1 MSKRAT
7 FYIYS
12 PANIKISSFTT
23 LHRHINILVNEI
35 MEGRVSFAYEAL
47 DRFPRSLV
55 EVLRHDI
62 THLDLTANN
71 IRNFD
76 FIRGFKGLKSLII
89 DLNVRVDMNS
99 FPPVDSLELF
109 YANKCKIEFPRSFVF
124 RVSVVFKSLK
134 YFSMMYNPA
143 LKRIHE
149 SEALARD
156 HRMRMYAIFMLPNL
170 IHYND
175 KKITDDER
183 EHSKAYHVYLGPIDC
198 RLWNFTTLPDTD
210 DIRAIL
216 PVHIRKKTAHLR
228 GMEWQDDE
236 DMLEDALKSV
246 SISDY
251 FTRRQV
257 DSISINSF
265 TSSDNTATSDGSPT
279 SSVITDEGVG
289 SLAPSE
295 QSENFLWMN
304 GSADLFL
311 DLNKKMFSKSFAA

>member
-1 MSKRAT
+1 MSNAMSKLTT

-12 PANIKISSFTT
+12 PVNIKISSFTT
-23 LHRHINILVNEI
+23 LYRHINILVNEI
-35 MEGRVSFAYEAL
+35 REGRVSFAYEAL

-71 IRNFD
+71 IRCFE

-89 DLNVRVDMNS
+89 DLNGRMDVTTL
-99 FPPVDSLELF
+99 PPVDTLELF

-124 RVSVVFKSLK
+124 RVSVVFPSLK

-143 LKRIHE
+143 LKRFYKWEIQ
-149 SEALARD
+149 ARD
-156 HRMRMYAIFMLPNL
+156 HRNRMYAIFMLPNM

-175 KKITDDER
+175 RRVTDDER

-198 RLWNFTTLPDTD
+198 KLWKFTTLPDTD

-216 PVHIRKKTAHLR
+216 PVHIRSKTAHLR
-228 GMEWQDDE
+228 AMDWQDDE
-236 DMLEDALKSV
+236 DALDDALKSV

-251 FTRRQV
+251 FTSRQV

-265 TSSDNTATSDGSPT
+265 TSSDNNTATSDGSPT
-279 SSVITDEGVG
+279 SSIITDDGVG

-295 QSENFLWMN
+295 QSENFL
-304 GSADLFL
+304 
-311 DLNKKMFSKSFAA
+311 